1 MNHDFE
7 VLEKAEYH
15 AATPTKLSEMRIG
28 EDLLIGSEDFQEA
41 PLNTGN
47 DLENKIE
54 KEDEGDDNQFWF
66 KLKL

>member
-15 AATPTKLSEMRIG
+15 KATPTNLSEMRIG
-28 EDLLIGSEDFQEA
+28 EDLLIASEDVQEDSFEKSNNLEEPNHATDQEA
-41 PLNTGN
+41 
-47 DLENKIE
+47 
-54 KEDEGDDNQFWF
+54 DNQFWF